1 MYLRIL
7 KNDLRR
13 KKTMNIIL
21 LLFVILSSMFA
32 SSSMNNIV
40 TVMNGTDYYLDKAD
54 MGDYFI
60 VTMQKDAV
68 EKLSSVLDNTKAV
81 DSYKYEDIMTLTS
94 GNFKRD
100 GKKLTQ
106 FTNAAILQ
114 SADDLKINIF
124 NMDNNKIETV
134 PEGKC
139 YISATIPER
148 AGLEVGDK
156 FTIDINGNTYE
167 FEFAG
172 RAKDALLGSEFVN
185 NPRFIMNKS
194 DYEKIS
200 SENPEYKGNLFYIKS
215 SDTEAVEAATADTV
229 RAFFSGSRS
238 LIKTSYVMNM
248 IIAGILLI
256 ISVALIIVSFVVLR
270 FTIGFTIREEFRE
283 IGVMKAIGLKN
294 RSVRGLYLI
303 KYLGIAIIGSAI
315 GLAFGIPF
323 GKMLLDSVSK
333 SMVLGNDSGLLV
345 SVISSIA
352 VVLIISA
359 FSWRCTHKIK
369 KMSPVDAVRSG
380 QTGER
385 FKKRSILS
393 LSRSRMKTT
402 PFMAVNDVLSAKKQF
417 GIITAVFTVCILM
430 VTLLANTANTL
441 SSDSLMYLLGTTKS
455 DLYYNGTDYLME
467 VLGGS
472 KSSKQVEDE
481 IKQILK
487 DNGYEADVT
496 FERWASLSTEF
507 EDKKAKIPYLFC
519 PDTKTTDYYYSKGK
533 APMYTN
539 EIALSNLA
547 LEKLGA
553 EIGDTV
559 VITIDDEEKEFLIT
573 GSFTSFNNLGTNGR
587 FHQDIDISDSNL
599 SSAFAFQID
608 FADNPDEKEIE
619 KRKED
624 LKDIFETDNVYN
636 AQGFVMDCM
645 GGSANAMEAMKNLIL
660 IIDIIIVAMIAVL
673 MERSFISKER
683 AEIAL
688 MKAMGIKSK
697 SIIGQHTLRFV
708 IVSLAAAILAAA
720 LCLPLTNLAID
731 PVFGIMGAVDGVEY
745 TIKPLEVFVSYPLI
759 ILAATALSAF
769 LTALYTKTVKA
780 SDTANIE

>member
-7 KNDLRR
+7 KNDLKR
-13 KKTMNIIL
+13 KRTMNIIL

-40 TVMNGTDYYLDKAD
+40 SVMNGTQYYLDKAEI
-54 MGDYFI
+54 GDYFI
-60 VTMQKDAV
+60 LTNQQGGK
-68 EKLSSVLDNTKAV
+68 EKLSEILDSMEEVDGYKTEDVLYLTA
-81 DSYKYEDIMTLTS
+81 DSYQ
-94 GNFKRD
+94 RD
-100 GKKLTQ
+100 GEKLVD
-106 FTNAAILQ
+106 FTNASILQ
-114 SADDLKINIF
+114 SIDSIKINIF
-124 NMDNNKIETV
+124 DENNEKLTSV

-139 YISATIPER
+139 YITSNIPER
-148 AGLEVGDK
+148 AELEIGDK
-156 FTIDINGNTYE
+156 FDIVIDDNRLTV
-167 FEFAG
+167 EFAG
-172 RAKDALLGSEFVN
+172 RAKDALLGSDFVT
-185 NPRFIMNKS
+185 NPRFLISES
-194 DYEKIS
+194 DYQKLS
-200 SENPEYKGNLFYIKS
+200 ADAGSYSGNIFYINT
-215 SDTEAVEAATADTV
+215 DDAEAVEAATSDSVKAL
-229 RAFFSGSRS
+229 FSGDRDM
-238 LIKTSYVMNM
+238 IETSYVMNM
-248 IIAGILLI
+248 IVAGIIL
-256 ISVALIIVSFVVLR
+256 IVSIGLILVSMVVLK
-270 FTIGFTIREEFRE
+270 FTIGFTIQEEFRE

-294 RSVRGLYLI
+294 RSVRGLYLV
-303 KYLGIAIIGSAI
+303 KYVGIAIVGAVIGFF
-315 GLAFGIPF
+315 LGIPF
-323 GKMLLDSVSK
+323 GNMLLDSVSK
-333 SMVLGNDSGLLV
+333 SMVLGNDNGLLV

-385 FKKRSILS
+385 FKKRAILS
-393 LSRSRMKTT
+393 LSKSRMKIT

-417 GIITAVFTVCILM
+417 GMITAVFTVCILM

-455 DLYYNGTDYLME
+455 DIYYNGTDYLLE

-472 KSSKQVEDE
+472 KGSKEAEDE

-487 DNGYEADVT
+487 DNGYEASVT

-507 EDKKAKIPYLFC
+507 EGKKAKIPYLFC
-519 PDTKTTDYYYSKGK
+519 PDTKTTDYEYSNGK

-559 VITIDDEEKEFLIT
+559 SIFIDGEEREFVVT

-587 FHQDIDISDSNL
+587 FHQDIDIPDSNI
-599 SSAFAFQID
+599 SAAFAFQID
-608 FADNPDEKEIE
+608 FADDPDEDEIE

-636 AQGFVMDCM
+636 AAEFVKDCTGAADAM
-645 GGSANAMEAMKNLIL
+645 NAMKDMIV

-688 MKAMGIKSK
+688 MKAMGIKSR

-708 IVSLAAAILAAA
+708 IVSIAAAILAAA

-731 PVFGIMGAVDGVEY
+731 PIFGIMGAVEGVEY
-745 TIKPLEVFVSYPLI
+745 TIDPLEVFVIYPLI
-759 ILAATALSAF
+759 ILATTALSAF
-769 LTALYTKTVKA
+769 LTALYTKTVKP
-780 SDTANIE
+780 SDTADIE

>member
-60 VTMQKDAV
+60 ITMQKDAV
-68 EKLSSVLDNTKAV
+68 EKLSGILDNTKEV

-124 NMDNNKIETV
+124 DMDNNKIKSV

-139 YISATIPER
+139 YISANIPDR
-148 AGLEVGDK
+148 AELEIGDK
-156 FTIDINGNTYE
+156 FTIDINGKTYD

-172 RAKDALLGSEFVN
+172 KAKDALLGSEFVN

-194 DYEKIS
+194 DYEKIA

-215 SDTEAVEAATADTV
+215 SDTDAIEAATADTV
-229 RAFFSGSRS
+229 RTFFAGSRS

-248 IIAGILLI
+248 IIAGILLM

-294 RSVRGLYLI
+294 RSVRGLYLV

-315 GLAFGIPF
+315 GLALGIPF
-323 GKMLLDSVSK
+323 GNMLLDSVSK
-333 SMVLGNDSGLLV
+333 SMVLGNDNGLLV

-385 FKKRSILS
+385 FKKRAILS
-393 LSRSRMKTT
+393 LSKSRMKTT

-417 GIITAVFTVCILM
+417 GMITAVFTVCILM

-441 SSDSLMYLLGTTKS
+441 SSDSLMYLLGTTRS
-455 DLYYNGTDYLME
+455 DIYYNGTDYHLE

-472 KSSKQVEDE
+472 KGSKE
-481 IKQILK
+481 
-487 DNGYEADVT
+487 
-496 FERWASLSTEF
+496 
-507 EDKKAKIPYLFC
+507 
-519 PDTKTTDYYYSKGK
+519 
-533 APMYTN
+533 
-539 EIALSNLA
+539 
-547 LEKLGA
+547 
-553 EIGDTV
+553 EIGRA
-559 VITIDDEEKEFLIT
+559 
-573 GSFTSFNNLGTNGR
+573 SCR
-587 FHQDIDISDSNL
+587 
-599 SSAFAFQID
+599 
-608 FADNPDEKEIE
+608 
-619 KRKED
+619 
-624 LKDIFETDNVYN
+624 
-636 AQGFVMDCM
+636 
-645 GGSANAMEAMKNLIL
+645 
-660 IIDIIIVAMIAVL
+660 
-673 MERSFISKER
+673 ER
-683 AEIAL
+683 
-688 MKAMGIKSK
+688 
-697 SIIGQHTLRFV
+697 V
-708 IVSLAAAILAAA
+708 
-720 LCLPLTNLAID
+720 
-731 PVFGIMGAVDGVEY
+731 
-745 TIKPLEVFVSYPLI
+745 
-759 ILAATALSAF
+759 
-769 LTALYTKTVKA
+769 
-780 SDTANIE
+780 

>member
-7 KNDLRR
+7 KNDLKR
-13 KKTMNIIL
+13 KRTMNIIL

-40 TVMNGTDYYLDKAD
+40 SVMNGTQYYLDKAD

-60 VTMQKDAV
+60 ITIEKDAV
-68 EKLSSVLDNTKAV
+68 ERLSSVLNNTKAV
-81 DSYKYEDIMTLTS
+81 DSYKYEDLMILTS

-114 SADDLKINIF
+114 SAVDLKINIF
-124 NMDNNKIETV
+124 DMDNNEIETV

-185 NPRFIMNKS
+185 NPRFLMSKA
-194 DYEKIS
+194 DYDKIS

-215 SDTEAVEAATADTV
+215 SDTDAIEAATADTV
-229 RAFFSGSRS
+229 RTFFAGSRS

-248 IIAGILLI
+248 IIAGILLM

-294 RSVRGLYLI
+294 RSVRGLYLV

-315 GLAFGIPF
+315 GLALGIPF
-323 GKMLLDSVSK
+323 GNMLLDSVSK
-333 SMVLGNDSGLLV
+333 SMVLGNDNGLLV

-385 FKKRSILS
+385 FKKRAILS
-393 LSRSRMKTT
+393 LSKSRMKIT

-417 GIITAVFTVCILM
+417 GMITAVFTVCILM

-455 DLYYNGTDYLME
+455 DIYYNGTDYLLE

-472 KSSKQVEDE
+472 KGSKEAEDE

-487 DNGYEADVT
+487 DNGYEASVT

-507 EDKKAKIPYLFC
+507 EGKKAKIPYLFC
-519 PDTKTTDYYYSKGK
+519 PDTKTTDYEYSNGK

-559 VITIDDEEKEFLIT
+559 SIFIDGEEREFVVT

-587 FHQDIDISDSNL
+587 FHQDIDIPDSNI

-608 FADNPDEKEIE
+608 FADDPDEDEIE

-636 AQGFVMDCM
+636 AAEFVKDCTGAADAM
-645 GGSANAMEAMKNLIL
+645 NAMKDMIV

-688 MKAMGIKSK
+688 MKAMGIKSR

-708 IVSLAAAILAAA
+708 TVSIAAAILAAA

-731 PVFGIMGAVDGVEY
+731 PIFGIMGAVEGVEY
-745 TIKPLEVFVSYPLI
+745 TIDPLEVFVIYPLI
-759 ILAATALSAF
+759 ILATTALSAF